1 MRTNDWENTRGYVSI
16 GASASNLRLDDVPVD
31 VADLGALL
39 VGVARL
45 SGVLCATVPDT
56 VSNSDGA
63 SFWSAG

>member
-45 SGVLCATVPDT
+45 SGV
-56 VSNSDGA
+56 
-63 SFWSAG
+63 

>member
-1 MRTNDWENTRGYVSI
+1 MRHPYKWHAAFGVGVSI

-45 SGVLCATVPDT
+45 SGV
-56 VSNSDGA
+56 
-63 SFWSAG
+63 